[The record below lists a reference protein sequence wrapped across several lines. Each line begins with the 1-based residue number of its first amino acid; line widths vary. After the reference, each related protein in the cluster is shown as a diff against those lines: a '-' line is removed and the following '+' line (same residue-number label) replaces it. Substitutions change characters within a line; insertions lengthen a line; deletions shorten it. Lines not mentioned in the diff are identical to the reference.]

1 MAAEANYN
9 SLEDDKALCHQLLFR
24 IQLKNFW
31 KRSINASS
39 RCLAV
44 KNKYFCGSISVY
56 SQAKLIVRR
65 HFGQSSERKE
75 NQGILSL

>member
-31 KRSINASS
+31 KRAINASS

-44 KNKYFCGSISVY
+44 EKINTFVGLFLFIL
-56 SQAKLIVRR
+56 KL
-65 HFGQSSERKE
+65 S
-75 NQGILSL
+75 